1 MKRTLLI
8 TGGLLNLL
16 LAVFHMLF
24 WSIFNWKDELLKV
37 SRDTAGILQIANLI
51 LIFII
56 LYFVVMTY
64 FIIKKEIS
72 DFHAVS
78 FFSLLT
84 GFYLIRIITGY
95 PLFGFSAIEVFVS
108 VYCLTVIACYI
119 PILPVKK

>member
-1 MKRTLLI
+1 MKIILLI
-8 TGGLLNLL
+8 TGGVMNLL
-16 LAVFHMLF
+16 LAVFHMFF
-24 WSIFNWKDELLKV
+24 WSIFNWKDELIKV

-56 LYFVVMTY
+56 LYFSVMTY

-78 FFSLLT
+78 FFSLLA
-84 GFYLIRIITGY
+84 GFYLIRIVSGY

-108 VYCLTVIACYI
+108 VYCITVIACYI
-119 PILPVKK
+119 PVLPAKK